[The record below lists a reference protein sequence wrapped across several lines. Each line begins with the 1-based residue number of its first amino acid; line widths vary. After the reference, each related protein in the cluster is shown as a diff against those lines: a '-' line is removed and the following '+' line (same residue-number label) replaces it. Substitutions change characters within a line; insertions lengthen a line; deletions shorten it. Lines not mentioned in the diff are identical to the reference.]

1 MISDTD
7 YIEHYFVVGGHA
19 LTLRFRKKQNRDA
32 MLLPNFYPF
41 RTDSPSSPTLFTL
54 TIDDA
59 TTPVAKEQRKRIK
72 SFDTGNGQVVVDH
85 LSNGGYQFIVKDL
98 RNRECALLISDKQFA
113 HCQCAL
119 KGGRV
124 SRRFGLDTVLMFAYS
139 FASSFHQTLL
149 VHASTVRHRGVGYPF
164 IASSGTGKST
174 QVSMWLRY
182 IPDCDLLNDDNP
194 IIRIEQERAYIYG
207 SPWSGKTPCYRNQK
221 APVGAVTRID
231 RAPANSIEKLSPTQA
246 FASLLPACSS
256 MIWDKDVY
264 NNTCSTIGKLIEAT
278 NSYILHCLPDKN
290 SAQLCNKAIAQQ
302 QAR

>member
-1 MISDTD
+1 MASEAAYT
-7 YIEHYFVVGGHA
+7 EHNFIVGGHA
-19 LTLRFRKKQNRDA
+19 LTLRFRKEQSRDA
-32 MLLPNFYPF
+32 LLLPNFSPF
-41 RTDSPSSPTLFTL
+41 RVAEPQSPTLFTL
-54 TIDDA
+54 TIDD
-59 TTPVAKEQRKRIK
+59 TTPPVAKDKRTRIK
-72 SFDTGNGQVVVDH
+72 SFDTGNGMVVVDH
-85 LSNGGYQFIVKDL
+85 LSNGGYQYIVKDL
-98 RNRECALLISDKQFA
+98 RDRECALLISDKQFS

-149 VHASTVRHRGVGYPF
+149 VHASTVRHRGLGYPF

-174 QVSMWLRY
+174 QVSMWLRH

-194 IIRIEQERAYIYG
+194 IIRIEQGRAYIYG

-231 RAPANSIEKLSPTQA
+231 RAPANSIEKLSAAQA

-264 NNTCSTIGKLIEAT
+264 NNTCGTIGKLIEAAP
-278 NSYILHCLPDKN
+278 SYILHCLPNKE
-290 SAQLCNKAIAQQ
+290 SALLCSKTIAKPL
-302 QAR
+302 

>member
-1 MISDTD
+1 MASATA
-7 YIEHYFVVGGHA
+7 YTNHYFIVGGHA
-19 LTLRFRKKQNRDA
+19 LTLRFRNEQNRDA
-32 MLLPNFYPF
+32 LLLPNFQPF
-41 RTDSPSSPTLFTL
+41 RVAEASSPTLFTL
-54 TIDDA
+54 TIDD
-59 TTPVAKEQRKRIK
+59 TTPPVDKNQRTRIK

-85 LSNGGYQFIVKDL
+85 LANGGYQYIVKDL
-98 RNRECALLISDKQFA
+98 RDRECALLISDKQFS

-124 SRRFGLDTVLMFAYS
+124 SRRFGLDTVLMFAFS

-174 QVSMWLRY
+174 QVSMWLRH

-194 IIRIEQERAYIYG
+194 IIRIEQGRAYIYG

-221 APVGAVTRID
+221 APIGAVTRID
-231 RAPANSIEKLSPTQA
+231 RATANSIEKLSTAQA

-264 NNTCSTIGKLIEAT
+264 NNTCGTIGKLIETAP
-278 NSYILHCLPDKN
+278 SYILHCLPDKE
-290 SAQLCNKAIAQQ
+290 SALLCSKTIAKPL
-302 QAR
+302 